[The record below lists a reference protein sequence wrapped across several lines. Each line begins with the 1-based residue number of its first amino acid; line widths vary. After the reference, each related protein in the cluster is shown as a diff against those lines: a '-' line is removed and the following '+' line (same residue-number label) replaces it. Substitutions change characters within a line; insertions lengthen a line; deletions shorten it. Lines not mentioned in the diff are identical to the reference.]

1 MAIIYVDSAV
11 RFSVVI
17 KDSAGT
23 LVDPTTLQF
32 TLINPAG
39 IGTTY
44 VYLTDSELIKDSTGN
59 FHIDFI
65 ILFLYLFVFFC
76 FRGRLE
82 VEMEIYWHGRWSS
95 RRYVCCERIMC
106 PIGMVCGTTEA
117 HTTVILLI
125 ILAMILLMM
134 PGKEEPPKPP
144 RGKVA

>member
-59 FHIDFI
+59 FHID
-65 ILFLYLFVFFC
+65 
-76 FRGRLE
+76 
-82 VEMEIYWHGRWSS
+82 
-95 RRYVCCERIMC
+95 
-106 PIGMVCGTTEA
+106 
-117 HTTVILLI
+117 LI
-125 ILAMILLMM
+125 ILVLDGDWKWKWKSTGTGA
-134 PGKEEPPKPP
+134 GAAVGTFAVKE
-144 RGKVA
+144 